1 MQTDADQV
9 PLLLLRVPE
18 AARALGIGRSM
29 TYELISAG
37 EIEVIHVG
45 AVMRVP
51 VDELTR
57 FIERQRGQAP
67 LAEKAVSSEQR
78 SHPTR
83 QRRIAD
89 DAGPNPTGQQLGLPL

>member
-1 MQTDADQV
+1 
-9 PLLLLRVPE
+9 
-18 AARALGIGRSM
+18 M

-45 AVMRVP
+45 AVIRVP

-57 FIERQRGQAP
+57 FIERQRRSAP
-67 LAEKAVSSEQR
+67 IAEKAVISERR

-89 DAGPNPTGQQLGLPL
+89 EPGPDSPGQQLGLPL